1 MADGADII
9 RLDLCVKIVDA
20 VHLMDNLHSLAAQ
33 YYFDWVSHGS
43 TPEADV
49 QISITISYLLSSAI
63 AYVCQWFFARRAWA
77 LWSNTK
83 WIRPPVMMLAH
94 CSLISQIIWV
104 AWNARQPKLRS
115 SLSAQE
121 VQHVASWVKRF
132 APVKQGL
139 QLTSGATGLG
149 E

>member
-115 SLSAQE
+115 SLERAGSAACRVVGE
-121 VQHVASWVKRF
+121 AVCTGEAGVAIDVGCDGTR
-132 APVKQGL
+132 
-139 QLTSGATGLG
+139 
-149 E
+149 